1 MLNYGKAKI
10 ITGTNVFAHIDNL
23 HELFNNLKKILDRKK
38 GVFIIEVPHFM
49 NLIKDLEYDTI
60 YHEHLSYITVKPLK
74 LFLSKIGLDI
84 IKIEKKDIHGG
95 SIRIFMSFKGNY
107 KIHFSV
113 KKIINEEIKMKL
125 NDLANLKRFSNE
137 VKKNRFAIISLLTKL
152 KQKNKNIIG
161 LSTPAKG
168 MTLLNYCKLDRDYLD
183 FATEKS
189 NLKIGKYT
197 PGGHIPIYNDE
208 KILKKNLIM
217 L

>member
-113 KKIINEEIKMKL
+113 KKIINEE
-125 NDLANLKRFSNE
+125 
-137 VKKNRFAIISLLTKL
+137 
-152 KQKNKNIIG
+152 NK
-161 LSTPAKG
+161 
-168 MTLLNYCKLDRDYLD
+168 
-183 FATEKS
+183 
-189 NLKIGKYT
+189 
-197 PGGHIPIYNDE
+197 DE
-208 KILKKNLIM
+208 A
-217 L
+217 